1 MTAPESIILRE
12 SVSEGPT
19 RRIVYRPL
27 EAGGYEKCEQLWR
40 LAIGDWHTVG
50 TEHIES
56 LAIDAEGVE
65 ASEYGRVGGSG
76 ALTIETDGE

>member
-1 MTAPESIILRE
+1 MSSPDSIILRE
-12 SVSEGPT
+12 SVTEGPT

-50 TEHIES
+50 TEHIDT
-56 LAIDAEGVE
+56 LAIEQPESEAEP
-65 ASEYGRVGGSG
+65 
-76 ALTIETDGE
+76 